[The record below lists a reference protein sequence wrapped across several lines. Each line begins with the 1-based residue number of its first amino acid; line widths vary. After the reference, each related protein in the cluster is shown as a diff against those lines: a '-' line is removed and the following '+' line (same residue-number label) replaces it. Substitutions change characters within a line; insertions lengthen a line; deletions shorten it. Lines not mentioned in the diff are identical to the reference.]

1 MEGKRPGS
9 DCEFTRYEV
18 KQCETL
24 VLATIPPSMKIL
36 MDIVKRSRCTR
47 LVLAYTKE
55 TSPPPL
61 INRLMGVIKGMVSR
75 GERLSIRDM
84 AIACEVTEA
93 GIRTGLLLLEAS
105 GFLKLQINGG
115 ELNVNLLPGKMI
127 KKTSRHYSQLI
138 AAERENKAFRTWMQE
153 VSPAQ
158 LLDMI

>member
-1 MEGKRPGS
+1 
-9 DCEFTRYEV
+9 
-18 KQCETL
+18 
-24 VLATIPPSMKIL
+24 
-36 MDIVKRSRCTR
+36 
-47 LVLAYTKE
+47 
-55 TSPPPL
+55 
-61 INRLMGVIKGMVSR
+61 MGVIKGMVSR